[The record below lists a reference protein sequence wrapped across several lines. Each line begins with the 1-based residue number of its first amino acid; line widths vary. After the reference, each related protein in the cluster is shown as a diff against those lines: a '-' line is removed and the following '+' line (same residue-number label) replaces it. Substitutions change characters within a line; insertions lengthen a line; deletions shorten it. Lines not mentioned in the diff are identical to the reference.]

1 MVGSLSEEHIAH
13 YRATGQ
19 VGPVALLT
27 PEEVAHYRGK
37 LEAAEAD
44 LGGPLSRVP
53 GQFRAKTHLLYTWM
67 DNLVRHS
74 ALLDAV
80 ESIIGPDILVY
91 HLTCWIKEPGD
102 GSFVSWHQD
111 GTYFN
116 LIPAEHVTA
125 WIALS
130 DVTPESGCMRMMP
143 GSHLSGQREHDK
155 GPTEGNLLSNGQKI
169 ALEIDETKAI
179 DIVVPTGSVSF
190 HHTYV
195 VHSSGPNLSADRR
208 IGIGV
213 SYIPTRVRF
222 QGDGRVSAGLVRG
235 QDVFGHFDPEKRPVK
250 DLDEDARI
258 FHDAACQRF
267 FAGHGSKRT
276 EVAE

>member
-1 MVGSLSEEHIAH
+1 M
-13 YRATGQ
+13 
-19 VGPVALLT
+19 
-27 PEEVAHYRGK
+27 
-37 LEAAEAD
+37 
-44 LGGPLSRVP
+44 
-53 GQFRAKTHLLYTWM
+53 
-67 DNLVRHS
+67 RHS

-91 HLTCWIKEPGD
+91 HLTCWIKEAGD

-111 GTYFN
+111 STYFN
-116 LIPAEHVTA
+116 LSAAEHVTA

-130 DVTPESGCMRMMP
+130 DATPESGCMRMMP
-143 GSHLSGQREHDK
+143 GSHLSGKCEHEK

-169 ALEIDETKAI
+169 SLEIDETKAI

-195 VHSSGPNLSADRR
+195 VHSSGPIKSADRR

-213 SYIPTRVRF
+213 SYIPTRISF
-222 QGDGRVSAGLVRG
+222 KGNGRVSAGLVRG
-235 QDVFGHFDPEKRPVK
+235 KDVFGNFDPEKRPGT

-258 FHDAACQRF
+258 FHDAACQWL
-267 FAGHGSKRT
+267 FAGQGSKRT

>member
-1 MVGSLSEEHIAH
+1 MVGSLSEEHVAH
-13 YRATGQ
+13 FRATGQ

-27 PEEVAHYRGK
+27 PEEAAHYRGK

-44 LGGPLSRVP
+44 LGGPLSRGP

-91 HLTCWIKEPGD
+91 HLTCWIEEPGD

-208 IGIGV
+208 ICIGV
-213 SYIPTRVRF
+213 SYILTRVRF

-235 QDVFGHFDPEKRPVK
+235 QDVFGHFDPEQRPVT
-250 DLDEDARI
+250 DLDEDARF
-258 FHDAACQRF
+258 FHDAACLRF
-267 FAGHGSKRT
+267 FAGHGSNRT
-276 EVAE
+276 VAAE